1 MGNES
6 LQNLMRLSVSLG
18 EEAVQAVVTGGEDCL
33 RLEWKQDVGGI

>member
-6 LQNLMRLSVSLG
+6 LQILHSK
-18 EEAVQAVVTGGEDCL
+18 EAVQAVVTGGEDCL